1 MSRIILIAP
10 DKQVY
15 LQGKQLASELGNEQE
30 IDIYLA
36 REGHAVSLARKFE
49 NSDVAVIISRGRTAR
64 LIVQTDVRIPVVEIQ
79 ITAED
84 LVSLMREAKRLTRK
98 EHPRVLFAAAANWL
112 RDAQTVAEIM
122 AIDLTAFQR
131 ESEADTN
138 SLVSLLNR
146 DNFDIL
152 VAGKKTLTSVAQ
164 PGFKTLPLS
173 TGMLALRSAFLE
185 AKRVAL
191 ARNIERENVQRF
203 TTLVQFSSEGIISV
217 DQNKEIQVLNPAAE
231 RFLNCSADDILGQKI
246 DDFLPFVSIE
256 SCLSKGQ
263 ELIGQTVHW
272 GKVWLSFNI
281 APIDV
286 DGSISGAIITF
297 QNITRIQEME
307 ARFRNEVLAKK
318 FVARYT
324 FDDIA
329 GSSQRIE
336 EARRIGVE
344 MAAVDASVL
353 IGGESGTGKELFA
366 QSIHNA
372 SKRRN
377 GPFVAVN
384 CAALPSNL
392 LESELFGY
400 VEGAFT
406 GATKKGK
413 PGLFEMAHRG
423 TIFLDEISEMDRY
436 GQSRLLR
443 VLQERQVMRLG
454 DDKNIPIDVRIIA
467 ATNRN
472 LAMLIDEGNFRQDLY
487 YRLKVLTLKLPPL
500 RSRIGDIQYL
510 AESFARKYN
519 QVHGKHIK
527 ITRDAFDALAR
538 YPWPGNIRELMSFIE
553 RLVVIASEKVISADE
568 IAKYWEESDDEL
580 LSPASLLSSHT
591 KPSAVSSEK
600 EIISETIIN
609 CRYNKKRAAAVLGIT
624 RSTLYRKLKQYGIA
638 EE

>member
-1 MSRIILIAP
+1 MPKIILIAP
-10 DKQVY
+10 DKRVY
-15 LQGKQLASELGNEQE
+15 LQGKQLVSELDNERE

-36 REGHAVSLARKFE
+36 REGHAVSFARKFE

-64 LIVQTDVRIPVVEIQ
+64 QIVQANVRIPVVEIQ
-79 ITAED
+79 ITAGD
-84 LVSLMREAKRLTRK
+84 LVFMMREAKRLTRK
-98 EHPRVLFAAAANWL
+98 ERPRVLIAAAANWL
-112 RDAQTVAEIM
+112 RDAQTIAEIM
-122 AIDLTAFQR
+122 EIDLTIFQR

-138 SLVSLLNR
+138 SLVLMINSG
-146 DNFDIL
+146 NFDI
-152 VAGKKTLTSVAQ
+152 VVSGKKTLVLAAR

-185 AKRVAL
+185 AQRVAL
-191 ARNIERENVQRF
+191 ARKIEKEHAQRF
-203 TTLVQFSSEGIISV
+203 TALVQFSSEGIISV

-231 RFLNCSADDILGQKI
+231 RFLNCSAEELLGQKI
-246 DDFLPFVSIE
+246 DDCLPFVNIE
-256 SCLSKGQ
+256 HCLSKGQ

-286 DGSISGAIITF
+286 DGTISGAIITF
-297 QNITRIQEME
+297 QNITRIQETE
-307 ARFRNEVLAKK
+307 ARFRNEVLAKQ

-324 FDDIA
+324 FEDIA
-329 GSSQRIE
+329 GISQRIE

-344 MAAVDASVL
+344 IAAVDASVL
-353 IGGESGTGKELFA
+353 ISGESGTGKELFA
-366 QSIHNA
+366 QSVHNT
-372 SKRRN
+372 SKRRK

-384 CAALPSNL
+384 CAALPPNL

-436 GQSRLLR
+436 GQNRLLR

-500 RSRIGDIQYL
+500 RSRTGDIQFL
-510 AESFARKYN
+510 AESFVRKYN
-519 QVHGKHIK
+519 QIYSKHIK
-527 ITRDAFDALAR
+527 ITRDALDTLAR
-538 YPWPGNIRELMSFIE
+538 YPWPGNIRELMFFIE
-553 RLVVIASEKVISADE
+553 RLVVIASEKIISPE
-568 IAKYWEESDDEL
+568 MITRYWEESDDKL
-580 LSPASLLSSHT
+580 LAHTSMTPNHT
-591 KPSAVSSEK
+591 KPSAASSEK

-609 CRYNKKRAAAVLGIT
+609 CRYNKKRAAAILGID
-624 RSTLYRKLKQYGIA
+624 RSTLYRKLKQYGITDA
-638 EE
+638 